1 MIRPTFARVD
11 LQAIESNLKAITVFL
26 SQARGAS
33 REERK
38 TPSALPASPLAPRA
52 SDPPPPASPLAP
64 RIIAV
69 VKANAYGHGASEVG
83 LALERA
89 GAAILACADI
99 EEGIVLR
106 RAGIRIPILVF
117 GALGISDLDGV
128 FEFDLTP
135 TISTPSAAHA
145 LAAAAAKRGQTGVRP
160 GSDQG
165 QGRVRPLHCH
175 LKIDTGMNRLGFR
188 HDNLERTLP
197 EIAASPYL
205 AIDAVYTHFATADE
219 PEHPAFG
226 EQRERFEQALATI
239 GSLGI
244 RPHARHAANSA
255 ALLRD
260 ARVWYDF
267 VRPGLLL
274 YGIVPPPLAVTLPL
288 RPALSLHSRIVHVKG
303 MRPGEGT
310 GYGLH
315 SAVDR
320 PSTIAVVPAGYA
332 DGLDRRLA
340 GRGSMLVRGRRAPVV
355 GSVCMDM
362 TMIDVTGMDVS
373 TGDEVVI
380 VGAQDDESIGMRE
393 IAASIGTIPY
403 ELLCRVGTRIER
415 VFEGRGARSE
425 ERTNPEPRTSRL
437 APRGSDK

>member
-1 MIRPTFARVD
+1 MTRPTVARVD
-11 LQAIESNLKAITVFL
+11 LAAIEANLGSISRFL
-26 SQARGAS
+26 SPAHRTSDIAHRTADGR
-33 REERK
+33 RE
-38 TPSALPASPLAPRA
+38 
-52 SDPPPPASPLAP
+52 AP

-89 GAAILACADI
+89 GAAMLACADI

-106 RAGIRIPILVF
+106 RAGVRLPILVF

-135 TISTPSAAHA
+135 TISTPTAAEN
-145 LAAAAAKRGQTGVRP
+145 LAAAARKRGQPPFPAGAPDPRQRRLTEKGDSHLFRL
-160 GSDQG
+160 
-165 QGRVRPLHCH
+165 RCH

-188 HDNLERTLP
+188 HDNLARTLP
-197 EIAASPYL
+197 AIASSEHL

-219 PEHPAFG
+219 PEHPAFA
-226 EQRERFEQALATI
+226 EQRTRFEKVLTELPA
-239 GSLGI
+239 LGI
-244 RPHARHAANSA
+244 TPRHRHAANSA

-260 ARVWYDF
+260 ERVWYDF

-274 YGIVPPPLAVTLPL
+274 YGIVPPPLAATLPL

-303 MRPGEGT
+303 TRPGEGT
-310 GYGLH
+310 GYGLR
-315 SAVDR
+315 SVSDAPR
-320 PSTIAVVPAGYA
+320 TIAIVPAGYA
-332 DGLDRRLA
+332 DGLDRRMA
-340 GRGSMLVRGRRAPVV
+340 GRTFMLVRGTRVPVV

-362 TMIDVTGMDVS
+362 TTIDVTGLDVS

-380 VGAQDDESIGMRE
+380 VGEQQGAAMGMRE

-415 VFEGRGARSE
+415 TYS
-425 ERTNPEPRTSRL
+425 
-437 APRGSDK
+437 